1 MAGVAAA
8 ATKVEDVPV
17 VLNELL
23 LLDTFGS
30 GSSILDAIKR
40 HYVQQWLVVI
50 SRSPARPAHTALAP
64 RLGRCMCCEFHAGG
78 ARGVD
83 TDSRHAIAIVTL
95 G

>member
-50 SRSPARPAHTALAP
+50 SRSPARLPPRPPCSAP
-64 RLGRCMCCEFHAGG
+64 RPLR
-78 ARGVD
+78 VLPSPTTSP
-83 TDSRHAIAIVTL
+83 TDPVRTRP
-95 G
+95 